1 MQYTFDKRIK
11 LYTLLSGIFLSALL
25 LAEFTGGKLIQLPFT
40 GSLTISITMGVL
52 PFPLT
57 FVITDIINEF
67 YGRSGIRFITFVGM
81 GMVLL
86 VMVLLQ
92 FDMMIPAAVNSP
104 VDDASFNRVF
114 GISVRIIV
122 GSLTAYIVSQ
132 FVDIS
137 VFHLFRSRT
146 GVRMLWLR
154 ATGSTLVS
162 QLVDSFLVLYIAFAG
177 TLSMD
182 VITGIGAANYLYK
195 SLIAILVTP
204 LLYIIRRGIKWY
216 LGGDLMTRMLEEAH
230 GSAGS
235 SPPDRV
241 VVSS

>member
-1 MQYTFDKRIK
+1 MQFTLDKRIK
-11 LYTLLSGIFLSALL
+11 LYALLSGIFLSALI
-25 LAEFTGGKLIQLPFT
+25 LAEFTGGKLIRLPLPGTLPF
-40 GSLTISITMGVL
+40 SVTMGVL

-81 GMVLL
+81 GMVLM
-86 VMVLLQ
+86 VMLLLQ
-92 FDMMIPAAVNSP
+92 LEMMIPAAANSP
-104 VDDASFNRVF
+104 IDDASFNQVF
-114 GISVRIIV
+114 GVSVRIII

-132 FVDIS
+132 LIDIS

-146 GVRMLWLR
+146 GARMLWLR

-177 TLSMD
+177 TLPVD
-182 VITGIGAANYLYK
+182 VITGIGVANYLYK

-204 LLYIIRRGIKWY
+204 LLYIIHRAIEWY
-216 LGGDLMTRMLEEAH
+216 LGGDLMKMMLLEAH
-230 GSAGS
+230 GSPDD
-235 SPPDRV
+235 SPPDQI

>member
-40 GSLTISITMGVL
+40 GSLTISVTMGVL

-81 GMVLL
+81 GM
-86 VMVLLQ
+86 
-92 FDMMIPAAVNSP
+92 MIPAAVNSP

-114 GISVRIIV
+114 GISVRIII
-122 GSLTAYIVSQ
+122 GSLTAYLVSQ
-132 FVDIS
+132 LVDIS

-146 GVRMLWLR
+146 GARMLWLR

-177 TLSMD
+177 TLPID

-204 LLYIIRRGIKWY
+204 LLYIIRRWIEWY

-230 GSAGS
+230 GSTGS